1 MTPTATSRTRRKTGA
16 RAATPADRFGAARS
30 VADAVLYEG
39 YLLYPYRAS
48 ATKNR
53 VRWQFGVVVPAGFVA
68 LDPSERSHVRTEVV
82 VAPGAEPVLHV
93 RARFLQVQ
101 QRIVTVVGAGVGAA
115 DDSWDE
121 ACEQQIDLEPVPL
134 SPTGSTTRSFTF
146 RVDGGDDVEV
156 DGDRRT
162 TRRRLPIDAR
172 ADIAISPVDDGTGLL
187 RIAVT
192 VANEVAAH
200 PPTFARAEAVRQA
213 LVGLHLLLAAD
224 DAAFVSATDPPTAC
238 AAAVAACV
246 GDGLYPVL
254 VADGHGGD
262 VVLAS
267 PIILYDHPE
276 ISPESPGDMF
286 DATEIDEIL
295 ALRVLTLTDEEKA
308 EGRRT
313 DSRAAAIIDRCDNMP
328 PELWTR
334 LHGTMR
340 PVPTMTPVAEP
351 EPEPMVDPFGP
362 DPFAA
367 DPFAGDPFATNG
379 LADETPWW
387 DPAADAAF
395 DPFTTTTVIGGAVV
409 GAGTAVRLRPSHRS
423 DAHDMFLAGMDATV
437 GGVFTDVDGDVHVA
451 VTVDE
456 DPATEALAW
465 QGRHLFF
472 HPDEIEVR
480 P

>member
-1 MTPTATSRTRRKTGA
+1 MTTTADERSVAGL
-16 RAATPADRFGAARS
+16 ATPADRFEAARS

-53 VRWQFGVVVPAGFVA
+53 VRWQFGVVVPEGFAV

-93 RARFLQVQ
+93 RVRFLQVQ
-101 QRIVTVVGAGVGAA
+101 QRIITDPGAP
-115 DDSWDE
+115 DDTWDE
-121 ACEQQIDLEPVPL
+121 ACEQEIDLEPVPL
-134 SPTGSTTRSFTF
+134 SPTGHPTRSFTF

-172 ADIAISPVDDGTGLL
+172 ADIAISPVDDGTAL
-187 RIAVT
+187 RTIAVT
-192 VANEVAAH
+192 VANEVDAH
-200 PPTFARAEAVRQA
+200 PATFARAEAVRQA
-213 LVGLHLLLAAD
+213 LVGLHLLLAVD
-224 DAAFVSATDPPTAC
+224 DATFVSATDPPTAA

-246 GDGLYPVL
+246 SDGMYPVL
-254 VADGHGGD
+254 VADGLGGD

-276 ISPESPGDMF
+276 IAPESPGDMF

-313 DSRAAAIIDRCDNMP
+313 DPRAAAIIDRCDNMP

-340 PVPTMTPVAEP
+340 PVATITPVP
-351 EPEPMVDPFGP
+351 EPTVFDPPG
-362 DPFAA
+362 
-367 DPFAGDPFATNG
+367 DPFAGDPGGPTS
-379 LADETPWW
+379 LDDEPPWW

-409 GAGTAVRLRPSHRS
+409 GAGTAVRLRPSRRS

-437 GGVFTDVDGDVHVA
+437 GGVFTDVDGEVHVA

-480 P
+480 A